1 MEDIVKELVKLNQRD
16 LLDIVAVL
24 VPIFLSA
31 IIIVQN
37 KIYEHRNTELQ
48 KRIHNREWSQQYH
61 DDILLVYNTYYEFC
75 DVIFNSGF
83 SYNIEIGYVNAVTA
97 GVNQLQILRGNI
109 LRRKDLTRLLFQK
122 KNPEMYD
129 VIDTCFN
136 REIDIIGKYIDYVS
150 SGKLLEVSENAWN
163 TVTSGTLLQK
173 YNYGMLQQNNN
184 AYNNFLKLCQSNELQ
199 EIKKLL
205 DEDMKSHDYDNYD
218 KYFEEYFAVDKLA

>member
-1 MEDIVKELVKLNQRD
+1 MEDVVKELVKLNQRD
-16 LLDIVAVL
+16 LLDIISIL
-24 VPIFLSA
+24 VPIVLSG

-37 KIYEHRNTELQ
+37 KIYEHRNVELQ

-75 DVIFNSGF
+75 DTIFNSGF
-83 SYNIEIGYVNAVTA
+83 SYNIEIGNVNAA
-97 GVNQLQILRGNI
+97 IAWINQLQILRGNI
-109 LRRKDLTRLLFQK
+109 LCRKDLARLLFQK
-122 KNPEMYD
+122 KNPEIFN
-129 VIDTCFN
+129 VIDACFN
-136 REIDIIGKYIDYVS
+136 KENEIIDKYIDYVS